1 MAQWLES
8 WENSKLQ
15 IPTLETFSASQR
27 TLLCQASLTENLLDS
42 AFNTTRFQSDPIGV
56 NEERFLV

>member
-1 MAQWLES
+1 MAQWLKS

-27 TLLCQASLTENLLDS
+27 TLLCQASLTENLDS
-42 AFNTTRFQSDPIGV
+42 AFNTTRFQSDPVGA

>member
-1 MAQWLES
+1 MAQWLKS

-15 IPTLETFSASQR
+15 IPTSETFSASQR
-27 TLLCQASLTENLLDS
+27 TLLCQASLTENLDR